1 MIYEYN
7 LSLRE
12 SEINNKIQ
20 NSIVFK
26 KIIFISNFFSKMF
39 NVVPFIVL
47 VIVLYFI
54 KILNFNSILKLILSI
69 LFLYLIK
76 NSIKRPR
83 PFNVNLKVKNLDNYL
98 FDKYSFPSGHTFY
111 ASLISFYIYRKL
123 KNFLVFLLPLF
134 VGFSRIQLG
143 VHYLSDVLTSF
154 FMAYIVYV

>member
-1 MIYEYN
+1 MIYN
-7 LSLRE
+7 LSQRE

-20 NSIVFK
+20 NSMVFK
-26 KIIFISNFFSKMF
+26 NFIFISNFFSKMF

-47 VIVLYFI
+47 VIILYFI
-54 KILNFNSILKLILSI
+54 EILNFNSILKLILSI

-76 NSIKRPR
+76 NTIKRPR

-111 ASLISFYIYRKL
+111 ASLISFYIYRKF

-154 FMAYIVYV
+154 FMAYIVYI